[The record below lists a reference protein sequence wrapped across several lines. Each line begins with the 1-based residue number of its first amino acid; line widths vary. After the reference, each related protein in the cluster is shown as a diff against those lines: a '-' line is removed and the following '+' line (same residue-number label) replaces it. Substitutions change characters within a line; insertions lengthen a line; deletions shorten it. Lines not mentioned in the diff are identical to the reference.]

1 MIVYLDASVIVKLYV
16 EEAGSEAVAEMV
28 GATTAVGTALI
39 TMAEVAA
46 ALAGAVRRRALEGRA
61 ARVALRA
68 FRREWERFNR
78 LRVTEYTVQRAADL
92 AWEHNLRGY
101 DAVHLACAVLWHEM
115 MALPVI
121 LATYD
126 RQLWQAGR
134 HSGMQVWPE
143 ERP

>member
-78 LRVTEYTVQRAADL
+78 LRVTEYTVQRGRRPRLGAQ
-92 AWEHNLRGY
+92 
-101 DAVHLACAVLWHEM
+101 
-115 MALPVI
+115 P
-121 LATYD
+121 
-126 RQLWQAGR
+126 AGL
-134 HSGMQVWPE
+134 
-143 ERP
+143 